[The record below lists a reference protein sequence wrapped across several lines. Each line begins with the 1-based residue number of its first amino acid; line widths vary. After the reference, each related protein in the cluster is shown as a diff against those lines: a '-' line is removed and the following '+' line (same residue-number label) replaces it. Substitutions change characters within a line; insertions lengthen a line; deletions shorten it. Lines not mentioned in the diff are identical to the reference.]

1 MEPTN
6 QKALYHKLM
15 DSIDRVLSGELT
27 PSQGKAVS
35 ELAARMNKAKDLE
48 HDRARVCVEL
58 DNHARTGGKA
68 ILLREIE
75 GKNFD

>member
-1 MEPTN
+1 MTPTN

-15 DSIDRVLSGELT
+15 DAIDRVLNGDLS
-27 PSQGKAVS
+27 PAQGKAVS

-48 HDRARVCVEL
+48 HDRARVAMEI
-58 DNHARTGGKA
+58 DNHARTGGR
-68 ILLREIE
+68 IVELREIE

>member
-1 MEPTN
+1 MTPTN

-15 DSIDRVLSGELT
+15 DAIDQVLNGGLT

-48 HDRARVCVEL
+48 HDRARVCMEI
-58 DNHARTGGKA
+58 DNHARTGGKN
-68 ILLREIE
+68 IELREIE
-75 GKNFD
+75 GKNFE

>member
-15 DSIDRVLSGELT
+15 DSIDKVLSGDIT
-27 PSQGKAVS
+27 PTQGKAIS

-48 HDRARVCVEL
+48 HDRQRVCMEM
-58 DNHARTGGKA
+58 DSHARNGGQSFH
-68 ILLREIE
+68 IREIE

>member
-1 MEPTN
+1 MTPTN

-15 DSIDRVLSGELT
+15 DAIDKVLNGELT

-48 HDRARVCVEL
+48 HDRARVCMEI
-58 DNHARTGGKA
+58 DNHARTGGKNVE
-68 ILLREIE
+68 LREIE
-75 GKNFD
+75 GNNFQ